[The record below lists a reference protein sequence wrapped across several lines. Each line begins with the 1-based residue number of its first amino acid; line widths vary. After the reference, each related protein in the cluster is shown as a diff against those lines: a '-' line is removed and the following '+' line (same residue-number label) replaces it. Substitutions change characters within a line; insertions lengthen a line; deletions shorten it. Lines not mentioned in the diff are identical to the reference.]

1 MQHQSVESR
10 QIRTAIRDVPTTPLI
25 TQATAAKL
33 SGLTRRQIAELV
45 ADRQLASLQVG
56 RRRLVYRT
64 ALDVLLR
71 DFSQHGRAA

>member
-10 QIRTAIRDVPTTPLI
+10 QIRSAIRDVPTTPLI
-25 TQATAAKL
+25 TQAMAAKL

-64 ALDVLLR
+64 ALAVLLR